1 MERVESAGALG
12 PRHHAVL
19 YALIAREVISA
30 LGPERGEP
38 LVLRATTHYGEGR
51 GRRMA
56 RRARAD
62 GTPLSMAAYLRYGEW
77 SDPNEEAVQ
86 ESAVED
92 SDLRVSV
99 RGCPWHLAWQAHDLL
114 DYGKLYCRVIDE
126 ALVRGFN
133 PDLRLNVESTAPN
146 GAESCRF
153 SFCDGALD
161 AGESAGKGRQIMSW
175 PYHCAHLVAAM
186 GDVLRLELGDTGD
199 QMIASALSAFSE
211 LFDGEAT
218 MAICALG
225 DLDFTKV

>member
-77 SDPNEEAVQ
+77 SDPNQEARQ
-86 ESAVED
+86 ETDVAAP
-92 SDLRVSV
+92 DLCVAV
-99 RGCPWHLAWQAHDLL
+99 RGCPWHLAWEAHDLL
-114 DYGKLYCRVIDE
+114 DYGRLYCQVIDE
-126 ALVRGFN
+126 ALVRGFS
-133 PDLRLNVESTAPN
+133 PDLRLDVEGTAPN
-146 GAESCRF
+146 GAESCQ
-153 SFCDGALD
+153 FCFRDGALD
-161 AGESAGKGRQIMSW
+161 VGESAGTGRQIMPW
-175 PYHCAHLVAAM
+175 PYHCAHLVSAM
-186 GDVLRLELGDTGD
+186 GDILRLELGDSGD
-199 QMIASALSAFSE
+199 EMIASALSAFSE
-211 LFDGEAT
+211 LFGGEAT

-225 DLDFTKV
+225 DLDFERV